1 MCLRVDRLIR
11 KLRSQMSQ
19 KKPLA
24 KVGDNIS
31 SEDSLQAVTSLFVV
45 RSYNLLTDRRLI
57 SIVHRSHYSLLDGT
71 SLNPGLVSI
80 KA

>member
-45 RSYNLLTDRRLI
+45 RSYNLLTDRRF